1 MMTDTRQPTAT
12 VGGHPLHMLLVPI
25 PIGCFVA
32 TLVTDIIYA
41 LTANM
46 LWETMSVW
54 LLTAGLIFAGLAV
67 VAGLIDF
74 VFSRRIRALKPAWP
88 HLVGNAIAVSLSP
101 VNAFVHSRD
110 GYTSVVPTGLT
121 LSAIV
126 VLILAFTGWMGW
138 KMVHRDGVGAAA

>member
-1 MMTDTRQPTAT
+1 MTDTRQPTAT
-12 VGGHPLHMLLVPI
+12 VAGHPLHMLLVPI

-32 TLVTDIIYA
+32 TLGTDIVYA

-46 LWETMSVW
+46 LWETISVW
-54 LLTAGLIFAGLAV
+54 LLTVGLIFAGIAV
-67 VAGLIDF
+67 IAGLIDF
-74 VFSRRIRALKPAWP
+74 VFSRRIRALPPAWP
-88 HLVGNAIAVSLSP
+88 HVLGNALAIVLSI

-110 GYTSVVPTGLT
+110 GYTSVVPTGIS

-138 KMVHRDGVGAAA
+138 KMVHRDGVGMAA